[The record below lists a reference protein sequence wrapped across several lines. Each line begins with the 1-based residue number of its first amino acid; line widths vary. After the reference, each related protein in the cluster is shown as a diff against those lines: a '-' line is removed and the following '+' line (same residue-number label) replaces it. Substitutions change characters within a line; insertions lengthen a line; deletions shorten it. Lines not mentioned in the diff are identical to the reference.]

1 MKKNNM
7 KRIMTHGAACAVALA
22 LALALAAGCSTKPT
36 RQRRV
41 QTVKIDTV
49 LVHGEHEVINFP
61 GKIRASEEADL
72 AFRVS
77 GKIRETRAR
86 EGERV
91 QQGDLLMTLDDRD
104 YALQLAATTAEHA
117 QVEGDA
123 RRVIE
128 LFRRGGAT
136 ASERDKARH
145 GLSQIN
151 AKLASHRNALAD
163 TRLEAPFN
171 GHVQRVHFSPGEMI
185 VAGVPVISLVGD
197 ASPEV
202 VINIPAAEYLR
213 RDRFTRFSCRVEA
226 LGDEVFPLELA
237 GVARKANLNHLHATR
252 FRVTGGP
259 VELLAP
265 GMNATVRVDLAP
277 VAGTRVSVPFSALFG
292 EGGESRAWVYD
303 PSTGSVR
310 AREVV
315 VAGAL
320 PGGRVLVTG
329 GLAAGELVVSA
340 GVHVL
345 REGEAVRV
353 LVPPSP
359 TNVGGML

>member
-1 MKKNNM
+1 M
-7 KRIMTHGAACAVALA
+7 KRRMIYMTGGVVALA
-22 LALALAAGCSTKPT
+22 LVAGCSTKPA
-36 RQRRV
+36 RERRV
-41 QTVKIDTV
+41 QTVKVDTV
-49 LVHGEHEVINFP
+49 VVHGDREAINFP
-61 GKIRASEEADL
+61 GRVRASEEADL

-77 GKIRETRAR
+77 GKIRESRAR

-91 QQGDLLMTLDDRD
+91 RRGEVLMVLDDRD
-104 YALQLAATTAEHA
+104 YALQLAATVAEHA

-136 ASERDKARH
+136 ASEHDRALH
-145 GLSQIN
+145 GLSQME

-163 TRLEAPFN
+163 TRLTAPFS
-171 GHVQRVHFSPGEMI
+171 GHVQRLHFSPGEMI

-197 ASPEV
+197 ASPEII
-202 VINIPAAEYLR
+202 INIPAAEYLR
-213 RDRFTRFSCRVEA
+213 RDRFTRFTCRVEA
-226 LGDEVFPLELA
+226 LGAEEFPLELA

-259 VELLAP
+259 VALLAP
-265 GMNATVRVDLAP
+265 GMNATVRVELAP
-277 VAGTRVSVPFSALFG
+277 VEGTRVSVPLGALFG
-292 EGGESRAWVYD
+292 RDGESRAWVYD
-303 PSTGSVR
+303 PATGSVR
-310 AREVV
+310 SRGVV